1 MTLSLRLDLL
11 PVINS
16 FKHIENI
23 ASNQESKS
31 QTVAKK
37 TLTDGVRD
45 KKSETRDQVVGQ
57 QKKVDGHTKLS
68 LVPAVIAKENRPED
82 IKLSNNLT
90 KDSVKIACRICQRSY
105 KLSMFY
111 SHIKDTHSFT
121 LAQYQEK
128 YGSFYDHIKPTERT
142 YHECK
147 ICGDFVLLDMSE
159 LDLHIKQ
166 AGHQIKNSDYIATYC
181 QEKNRGSKRKQKK
194 ALVGPAAKVTKSE
207 VSESPTKLK
216 QTSSSDTN
224 IRKSLQLSEIPPL
237 SSTNLPHNNLVEKI
251 PNLGQLSN
259 FDLDALLEAIE
270 KDPRA
275 VSASDLLKAYE
286 IIVID

>member
-23 ASNQESKS
+23 AENQESKS
-31 QTVAKK
+31 QTIQKK
-37 TLTDGVRD
+37 TLTDRVRI
-45 KKSETRDQVVGQ
+45 KKSENRDHDVGH
-57 QKKVDGHTKLS
+57 QKKVERHTKL
-68 LVPAVIAKENRPED
+68 VPTVIAKENRPDD

-90 KDSVKIACRICQRSY
+90 KDSVKIACRICERSY

-111 SHIKDTHSFT
+111 SHIKDTHSFS
-121 LAQYQEK
+121 LAHYQEK

-147 ICGDFVLLDMSE
+147 LCGDFVLLDMSE
-159 LDLHIKQ
+159 LDVHIKQ

-194 ALVGPAAKVTKSE
+194 AQVGPAAKVSKSE

-216 QTSSSDTN
+216 QTSRSDTN
-224 IRKSLQLSEIPPL
+224 IRKTLQLSEIPPL
-237 SSTNLPHNNLVEKI
+237 SSTNLPHNNSVEKI
-251 PNLGQLSN
+251 SNLGQLSN
-259 FDLDALLEAIE
+259 FDLDALLKAVE